1 MDTVKRKGEPIS
13 QDQRSTISLRYKHIT
28 KAINIEFWDSMS
40 ETDHSFYVGS
50 YGRNTAIDTSDI
62 DILVELPKDIY
73 ERFDA
78 HKGNGQSRLLQA
90 VKGAIE
96 SAYPRSKVHADGQ
109 VVVVNFADGIKFE
122 ILPAFK
128 HLLWGCWDG
137 TYEYPDSNMGG
148 QWLSTNPKAEQDA
161 MRSRNEESNGLLYDT
176 CKHMRYIRDTYFSSY
191 HLPGIV
197 IDSFVFHYIGDWHW
211 LREGEA
217 PSDKPTGTYEK
228 RLYQTCPS
236 YTLNLYAPGSGMR
249 VETSGCLDVLNKVLN
264 YMSKD

>member
-96 SAYPRSKVHADGQ
+96 SAYPRSKVHADGPPVHQ
-109 VVVVNFADGIKFE
+109 HGLYFE
-122 ILPAFK
+122 DM
-128 HLLWGCWDG
+128 H
-137 TYEYPDSNMGG
+137 S
-148 QWLSTNPKAEQDA
+148 Q
-161 MRSRNEESNGLLYDT
+161 
-176 CKHMRYIRDTYFSSY
+176 
-191 HLPGIV
+191 
-197 IDSFVFHYIGDWHW
+197 
-211 LREGEA
+211 
-217 PSDKPTGTYEK
+217 
-228 RLYQTCPS
+228 
-236 YTLNLYAPGSGMR
+236 
-249 VETSGCLDVLNKVLN
+249 
-264 YMSKD
+264 